1 MNAITELEQKIK
13 AHKAR
18 LEVLHA
24 ELELEKTKSPDKV
37 LAEELHGML
46 CQWNHTDGCSWFYES
61 KNKVADWSGHAHNQY
76 LTKAQTLMLRCKK
89 EGIEPE
95 TVVSMFKLVK
105 GL

>member
-1 MNAITELEQKIK
+1 MNPITDLEKKIK
-13 AHKAR
+13 AHEDRLKDLHRQLETQKAM
-18 LEVLHA
+18 
-24 ELELEKTKSPDKV
+24 SPDKM
-37 LAEELHGML
+37 LAEELHSLL